1 MDKSFNDEL
10 FSLLESKRDFADV
23 DECIKLMGEEGTRY
37 HGSALVPLREA
48 INIYQTRSRI
58 NSELKNGIVK
68 GYETLLPALEKA
80 EVQNV
85 RIHLLELLSRSYWI
99 FTDEAV
105 SYLFGFLTHPKK
117 EAAWFPPVPGYD

>member
-58 NSELKNGIVK
+58 NSELKNEK
-68 GYETLLPALEKA
+68 PTLVENVSLRLLVSHWKA
-80 EVQNV
+80 IERN
-85 RIHLLELLSRSYWI
+85 IKAK
-99 FTDEAV
+99 AV
-105 SYLFGFLTHPKK
+105 
-117 EAAWFPPVPGYD
+117 